1 MRVDLALVEDH
12 HAKTVVATALTG
24 GNTFG
29 GLGAVTVSID
39 GGLVAATATLDAATT
54 ERTML
59 LAEIYRRSGSWR
71 LRAIGQ
77 GYDDGLVELA
87 ARYGVEIEK
96 LRSISMR
103 RDTAQDV

>member
-1 MRVDLALVEDH
+1 
-12 HAKTVVATALTG
+12 
-24 GNTFG
+24 
-29 GLGAVTVSID
+29 
-39 GGLVAATATLDAATT
+39 
-54 ERTML
+54 ML